1 MIHDAVVSDASIV
14 VMAVSIALTITLQ
27 LVLFLIIDFSVFEHG
42 LNATSRMLLSTKEHK
57 FGNCSERR

>member
-42 LNATSRMLLSTKEHK
+42 LN
-57 FGNCSERR
+57 G